1 MSENPQFAE
10 LQSTVAKY
18 LTTPKGQLS
27 VALDE
32 VFTSDA
38 VVHDDGHTYIGID
51 AIAAWTNE
59 VAAAFTFTR
68 TVISVIAQPNA
79 AIVAV
84 LVKGDFPGSPVEL
97 HHHFSLTGDRIS
109 ALTICT

>member
-1 MSENPQFAE
+1 MSEDPQFPE

-18 LTTPKGQLS
+18 LTTPKEQLS
-27 VALDE
+27 DALDE
-32 VFTSDA
+32 VFASDA
-38 VVHDDGHTYIGID
+38 VVHDDGHTHIGID

-68 TVISVIAQPNA
+68 TVINVIVQPNA

-97 HHHFSLTGDRIS
+97 HHHFSLTGDRIA